1 MQNYPSVRKSYSS
14 NRKGI
19 GGRKNKENIS
29 TSKTTTLTYYYNLK
43 KMQQDQGGKNWC
55 QTENCMSLTITNLR
69 TTAVCFENT
78 KLLK

>member
-29 TSKTTTLTYYYNLK
+29 KSKTTTLTYYYNLK

-55 QTENCMSLTITNLR
+55 
-69 TTAVCFENT
+69 
-78 KLLK
+78 